1 MRERDRG
8 YEEDPGLVG
17 RGAPGGFQDQGP
29 CGGRGG
35 HEAPYPGDAYPDA
48 GGPPERG
55 GDERGFHDD
64 HSGGG
69 CGGGYGG
76 DPRAFDN
83 DRGGGRGG
91 GGGDPRDFGPSST
104 NGMRGNRVSSNT
116 FATGSNQNAGN
127 VLTDTP
133 STRVLAPPGGA
144 SSFAFGW
151 NDPPDSGPQR
161 SPGQQRGG
169 SVAGSMAGDRPTTG
183 HEAWGCT
190 SSKGDVEGSKPRSY
204 KPGIRLNAPPGGG
217 GTFSPDWDTET
228 ERRNGGKKLCPGAGG
243 AGNNKDV
250 HGTDAHRYYQTEEE
264 RPGKKATEQQRPQE
278 DRASRDSHRYYLEGD
293 GRADRVPGK
302 AQCSPQHGSDH
313 GGAADHL
320 NWPETG
326 SCAGASQAGSSAR
339 DVYRER
345 QLHGNRPF

>member
-1 MRERDRG
+1 MR
-8 YEEDPGLVG
+8 
-17 RGAPGGFQDQGP
+17 A
-29 CGGRGG
+29 
-35 HEAPYPGDAYPDA
+35 
-48 GGPPERG
+48 
-55 GDERGFHDD
+55 
-64 HSGGG
+64 
-69 CGGGYGG
+69 
-76 DPRAFDN
+76 
-83 DRGGGRGG
+83 
-91 GGGDPRDFGPSST
+91 
-104 NGMRGNRVSSNT
+104 NRVSSNT

-161 SPGQQRGG
+161 SPQQQRGG
-169 SVAGSMAGDRPTTG
+169 SVAGSTAG
-183 HEAWGCT
+183 EAWGCAT
-190 SSKGDVEGSKPRSY
+190 SKGDVEGSKPRSY

-217 GTFSPDWDTET
+217 GKFSPDWDTET

-278 DRASRDSHRYYLEGD
+278 DRASRDSHRYYLESD

-313 GGAADHL
+313 GGAADHF

-326 SCAGASQAGSSAR
+326 SCAGASQTGSSAR

-345 QLHGNRPF
+345 QLYGNRPF